1 MNKWIVTSVMTSVL
15 ALGAG
20 AALAQQP
27 AGQASGAEG
36 ASAKASFVDIKGET
50 VGSARLTQMPKGVL
64 IEIDVK
70 GLSPGEHG
78 FHIHEAGKC
87 ETAAKFS
94 TAGGH
99 FSGGHDHGFHAAK
112 GPHAGDLPNLI
123 VPESGV
129 VKQQIF
135 TNGVTLSSG
144 ATSLFDD
151 NGSALV
157 IHAKADDYRSQP
169 AGDSGDRIAC
179 AVIEK

>member
-1 MNKWIVTSVMTSVL
+1 MQKLIVMSVV
-15 ALGAG
+15 ALCASP
-20 AALAQQP
+20 ALAQP
-27 AGQASGAEG
+27 SAGQA
-36 ASAKASFVDIKGET
+36 ASPGGMTAKATFVDIKGEN
-50 VGSARLTQMPKGVL
+50 VGTARLTQTPKGVL
-64 IEIDVK
+64 IDLDVK
-70 GLSPGEHG
+70 GLTPGEHG
-78 FHIHEAGKC
+78 FHIHETGKC
-87 ETAAKFS
+87 ETAAKFT

-99 FSGGHDHGFHAAK
+99 YSGGHDHGFHSAK

-123 VPESGV
+123 APESGI

-135 TNGVTLSSG
+135 TSGVTLSAG

-169 AGDSGDRIAC
+169 AGDSGDRVAC